1 MEDLEKAFGDD
12 FKNQVIRVESIV
24 DNIVHNFDE
33 TIIPEVYKKIE
44 SYKGLVNCLK
54 IMSTKLRTSNAN

>member
-24 DNIVHNFDE
+24 DNIVHHFDE
-33 TIIPEVYKKIE
+33 SIIPDEYKRLKY
-44 SYKGLVNCLK
+44 YKELYNCLNNYK
-54 IMSTKLRTSNAN
+54 YLARYIQN